1 MKNNYSSKAGQGG
14 YFEGDVQNTYTNE
27 DGKNS
32 QNKLQG
38 GSYGLIPININ
49 MFNQAVINK
58 DGDIVYNGKII
69 RDCVIVGYLID
80 YKELHENNT
89 ILVKIWDQTGT
100 VQVTFHTNNEDG
112 FIKGLNNIQFNG

>member
-1 MKNNYSSKAGQGG
+1 
-14 YFEGDVQNTYTNE
+14 
-27 DGKNS
+27 
-32 QNKLQG
+32 
-38 GSYGLIPININ
+38 